1 MRFLLITFPLISHS
15 VDQQPSSLQP
25 LSWSKKLT
33 KSTENCYNIQEGKVI
48 ERGLKGRYIS
58 PVRIK
63 NKNSSSIRSA
73 SPTQSITSIRTI
85 PTSTPTHQSLCNIN
99 TGGSQTLNW
108 RILQREKLA
117 LNADKSEADGESVSR
132 LSEERGPL
140 RSVKSDFSKS
150 IGGYS
155 VPYREKRN
163 PLSSTRLSCYK
174 PLPDK
179 KFDNLKNYK
188 SVDDFLSL
196 DATESPDASDVNDTI
211 VSMPFIASSNDLS
224 MNSPMRNSSEALGD
238 AATPKM
244 SQQQD
249 GADTL
254 RRMKKHGISSKLRSM
269 SDKTQKLFSRLY
281 SNPSLKSNSS
291 SSDVCNDFIIQ
302 RPVKAPSIS
311 INSRRSLSY
320 GTLPGVNEFEI
331 KKIEAEDGDSGILVN
346 ESGASSMVETDSGSD
361 DPKTEIEVI
370 EAHPNFQDCETQTAT
385 LR

>member
-1 MRFLLITFPLISHS
+1 M
-15 VDQQPSSLQP
+15 
-25 LSWSKKLT
+25 
-33 KSTENCYNIQEGKVI
+33 
-48 ERGLKGRYIS
+48 
-58 PVRIK
+58 
-63 NKNSSSIRSA
+63 
-73 SPTQSITSIRTI
+73 
-85 PTSTPTHQSLCNIN
+85 CNIN

-117 LNADKSEADGESVSR
+117 LNADKREADDESVSR
-132 LSEERGPL
+132 LGEERGPL

-150 IGGYS
+150 IGGGGYS

-179 KFDNLKNYK
+179 KFENLKNYK

-196 DATESPDASDVNDTI
+196 DATESSDASDVNDTI
-211 VSMPFIASSNDLS
+211 VSMPFIASSHDLR
-224 MNSPMRNSSEALGD
+224 MNSTLRNSSDELD
-238 AATPKM
+238 NVTTPKM
-244 SQQQD
+244 KQQQD
-249 GADTL
+249 GTETL

-281 SNPSLKSNSS
+281 SNPALKSNSS

-302 RPVKAPSIS
+302 RPVKAPSS
-311 INSRRSLSY
+311 MINSRRSLSY

-331 KKIEAEDGDSGILVN
+331 KKIETEDGDSGILIN

-361 DPKTEIEVI
+361 DPKTEIEI
-370 EAHPNFQDCETQTAT
+370 IKAHPDFQDCETSTAT